1 MRMIRKLF
9 LITLIGLITVSIGIV
24 WAGPQVTPGKWEF
37 TTQTEMA
44 GMPSQSISHVQ
55 CITADDLVPMSQDAN
70 QECQVTDIV
79 YRGNTVTWK
88 ISCGGQGGGMEGTG
102 SVTYNGDSMNGLM
115 NMTITGERNIQVKNI
130 ITGRRLGE
138 CDGSTPSTTI
148 NSSSSTGSS
157 NDSIGDVVAD
167 DVKDVGRAAKDE
179 AKQTTIDEVR
189 EEVRGFFKSLFD

>member
-1 MRMIRKLF
+1 MIRKLF